1 MDFSTLCIHSGYK
14 PDCTGSVSAP
24 IYTSTAYAH
33 PGVQQSTGYDYIRTQ
48 NPTRESVERCLA
60 ALEGG
65 TNGFAFASGMAA
77 LACLLELFQPGDHF
91 IVTADLYGGSIRLF
105 NAVSRK
111 NGLTYTVYIETP
123 SNPTMQI
130 TDLRAISEW
139 AHAKNLK
146 VIVDNTFLT
155 PYFQKPLLL
164 GADIVLHSGTKYL
177 GGHND
182 LLAGILVTKEEEDTA
197 KIKFL
202 QNTIG
207 AVLSPFDSWLLLRG
221 LKTLPLRMERHAA
234 SALRIA
240 KWLKQQPQ
248 VREVF
253 YPGLEDS
260 PRYAANVKQVSGFGG
275 MISFEAESEAFAR
288 SVLSKLK
295 LVLFAESLGGT
306 ESLLTYP
313 LLQTHSDV
321 PREEALAKGINE
333 RLLRLSV
340 GLEAPEDI
348 IADLEQAFAAAAQEA

>member
-1 MDFSTLCIHSGYK
+1 MQNNLLHYLRFPQSGGK
-14 PDCTGSVSAP
+14 GLL
-24 IYTSTAYAH
+24 
-33 PGVQQSTGYDYIRTQ
+33 QIR
-48 NPTRESVERCLA
+48 NNVFRCL
-60 ALEGG
+60 
-65 TNGFAFASGMAA
+65 
-77 LACLLELFQPGDHF
+77 QPYRQ
-91 IVTADLYGGSIRLF
+91 A
-105 NAVSRK
+105 
-111 NGLTYTVYIETP
+111 
-123 SNPTMQI
+123 
-130 TDLRAISEW
+130 
-139 AHAKNLK
+139 
-146 VIVDNTFLT
+146 
-155 PYFQKPLLL
+155 
-164 GADIVLHSGTKYL
+164 
-177 GGHND
+177 
-182 LLAGILVTKEEEDTA
+182 
-197 KIKFL
+197 
-202 QNTIG
+202 
-207 AVLSPFDSWLLLRG
+207 
-221 LKTLPLRMERHAA
+221 
-234 SALRIA
+234 
-240 KWLKQQPQ
+240 QQPQ